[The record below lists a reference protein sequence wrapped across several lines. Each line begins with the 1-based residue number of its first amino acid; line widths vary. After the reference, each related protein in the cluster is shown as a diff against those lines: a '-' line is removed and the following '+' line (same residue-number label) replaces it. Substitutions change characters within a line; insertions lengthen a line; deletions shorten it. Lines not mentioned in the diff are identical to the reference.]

1 MKATQWMSLFTALGA
16 VSAFKDCVKVS
27 YPGIDVEHDGYV
39 ESKATFNSKVNQY
52 SSAGCVGDN
61 TQFIVYQVAPG
72 ILKDQ
77 AFVNVQGAPEFDIA
91 DACHV
96 IYKEVKDAA
105 DLDLTGSNWLIEETP
120 RHKSKMVELYH
131 YARDRLAK
139 RESFAVGGD
148 DADEAEALAAEVS
161 ADFAAA
167 YSLLSEEGDQPVT
180 IMKTASGDSKV
191 DLGSG
196 LFSEYQFFTPG
207 LLTITFVVLFL
218 VFVLFNAVSWLSSIQ
233 ITYAAFEKQVD
244 IDKKTE

>member
-1 MKATQWMSLFTALGA
+1 MSLFTALGA
-16 VSAFKDCVKVS
+16 VSAFKDCVRVS
-27 YPGIDVEHDGYV
+27 YPGIDAKNDGYI
-39 ESKATFNSKVNQY
+39 ELKATFNRKVSHY

-61 TQFIVYQVAPG
+61 TQFVVYQVAPG
-72 ILKDQ
+72 TVKDQ
-77 AFVNVQGAPEFDIA
+77 AFINVQGAPEFDIA
-91 DACHV
+91 DACDV
-96 IYKEVKDAA
+96 VYKKVDTVA
-105 DLDLTGSNWLIEETP
+105 DLDLTTSNWLIEEVP
-120 RHKSKMVELYH
+120 RHRSKVAELYH

-148 DADEAEALAAEVS
+148 DVDEAEALAAEVL

-167 YSLLSEEGDQPVT
+167 YLMLLEEGDQPVT
-180 IMKTASGDSKV
+180 IVKTALGDSKL

-218 VFVLFNAVSWLSSIQ
+218 VFVLFNAISWISNIQ